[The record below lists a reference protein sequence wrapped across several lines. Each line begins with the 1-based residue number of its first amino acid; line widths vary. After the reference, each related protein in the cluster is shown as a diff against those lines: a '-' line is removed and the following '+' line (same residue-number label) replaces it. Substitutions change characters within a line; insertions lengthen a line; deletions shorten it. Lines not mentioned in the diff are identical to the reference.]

1 MKTNE
6 VIEGNVLLAEFMGCA
21 NQLHLVE
28 HPKTGE
34 YCDPEFHSSWD
45 WLMPVVEK
53 IESLGYDVELG
64 TTYVRIARSDDSG
77 FGLDE
82 WICVSKIDAV
92 FKACVGFAKWY
103 KNQPK

>member
-1 MKTNE
+1 MKTSE
-6 VIEGNVLLAEFMGCA
+6 AIEGYKTLAEFMGLSEQYIDARKFCWISGP
-21 NQLHLVE
+21 NYS
-28 HPKTGE
+28 T
-34 YCDPEFHSSWD
+34 DWN

-53 IESLGYDVELG
+53 IESLEYDVEIG

-82 WICVSKIDAV
+82 WICAPKIEEV
-92 FKACVGFAKWY
+92 FNACVEFAKWY